1 VFRPN
6 EDKQEESNM
15 VDRIRQF
22 CTISES
28 EEWMSQAAHLL
39 IGTFRELEN
48 YAWSDDESARKEVVE
63 CIQDPNVCIGL
74 CEGNTLLGWIG
85 LRPMYKT
92 TWEMHPLVVDPQH
105 QRQGIGRTLLE
116 EIERIA
122 KEKGIIGIVL
132 GTDDEQFRTSLSQ
145 VTISR
150 DNIWEEIKK
159 IRNLRN
165 HPYEFYEKCGY
176 MIVGIVPNANGKNR
190 PDIWMWKALE

>member
-1 VFRPN
+1 
-6 EDKQEESNM
+6 
-15 VDRIRQF
+15 
-22 CTISES
+22 
-28 EEWMSQAAHLL
+28 MSQAAHILTR
-39 IGTFRELEN
+39 TFRELEN
-48 YAWSDDESARKEVVE
+48 YAWSDYETARKEVVE
-63 CIQDPNVCIGL
+63 CIQDPNICIGL
-74 CEGNTLLGWIG
+74 CEGDTLLGWIG
-85 LRPMYKT
+85 LRPMYKM

-105 QRQGIGRTLLE
+105 QRQGIGGTLLE
-116 EIERIA
+116 EIEKIA

-159 IRNLRN
+159 IRNIRN